1 MSKSICFYFQV
12 HQPWRLSKI
21 SLLEIGTKKNL
32 FKGISYNSNETVFKK
47 VSEKCYLPTN
57 KLILKLLKKH
67 PEFRV
72 SYSITG
78 TFIDQAIKYDK
89 TVLESF
95 KKLVNTKKVELLNE
109 TYYHSL
115 SWLYSKLEFTH
126 QIKLHRSLMWKV
138 FKRRPTIF
146 RNTELIYNDEIANY
160 IRLLGF
166 NGIVAEGWDK
176 YMEWRS
182 PNYVYNAN
190 KVENHPEDVKIAEKE
205 KITERRLP
213 KIKLLTK
220 NYKLS
225 DDVAF
230 RFSNKTWAG
239 YPLTAEKFADWVVDS
254 DGNTINLFI
263 DYETFGE
270 HQWEDTGIFK
280 FLEQLPDEMKKR
292 GIGFLTPSE
301 TIKVYKTNG
310 DISVPQLTSW
320 ADESRDL
327 SAWTGNAIQ
336 DASLNAIYDLE
347 PKIIELTKGKNFR
360 EEKDLLLESW
370 RRMLT
375 SDHFY
380 YMCTKYWSDGDV
392 HKYFSPY
399 DSPYD
404 AYINYM
410 NAFNELILRL
420 ESLEETQ
427 HPKKRKLSKLTED

>member
-21 SLLEIGTKKNL
+21 SLLEIGKTEDM
-32 FKGISYNSNETVFKK
+32 FRGIAHNSNEEVFRK
-47 VSEKCYLPTN
+47 VSEKCYLPSN
-57 KLILKLLKKH
+57 KLITRLLKKY
-67 PEFRV
+67 PDFKV

-78 TFIDQAIKYDK
+78 TFIDQALRYDK
-89 TVLESF
+89 KVLTSF

-115 SWLYSKLEFTH
+115 SWLYSKLEFAH
-126 QIKLHRSLMWKV
+126 QIKLHRSLMWNV

-146 RNTELIYNDEIANY
+146 RNTELIYNDEVANF
-160 IRLLGF
+160 IRLMGF
-166 NGIVAEGWDK
+166 KGIIAEGWDK
-176 YMEWRS
+176 YMDWRS

-190 KVENHPEDVKIAEKE
+190 KIDIHPEDAKIAEKE
-205 KITERRLP
+205 KINTRRVP

-225 DDVAF
+225 DDIAF
-230 RFSNKTWAG
+230 RFSNKSWAG
-239 YPLTAEKFADWVVDS
+239 YPLSAEKFADWVVES
-254 DGNTINLFI
+254 PGNTVNLFI

-280 FLEQLPDEMKKR
+280 FIEKLPEEMHKR
-292 GIGFLTPSE
+292 GISFLTPSE
-301 TIKVYKTNG
+301 TIKLYKTNG
-310 DISVPQLTSW
+310 DIKVPHLTSW

-327 SAWTGNAIQ
+327 SAWTGNTIQ
-336 DASLNAIYDLE
+336 DAALSAIYELE
-347 PKIIELTKGKNFR
+347 GKILELTKGKNYR
-360 EEKDLLLESW
+360 DEKDLLLESW

-410 NAFNELILRL
+410 NAFNELIIKLDG
-420 ESLEETQ
+420 LEELE
-427 HPKKRKLSKLTED
+427 HPSKKHE

>member
-1 MSKSICFYFQV
+1 MNKSICFYFQV
-12 HQPWRLSKI
+12 HQPWRLSKVN
-21 SLLEIGTKKNL
+21 LLEIGSTKDL
-32 FKGISYNSNETVFKK
+32 FKGISHNSNEKVFNK

-57 KLILKLLKKH
+57 KLMLKLLKKY
-67 PEFRV
+67 PNFKV
-72 SYSITG
+72 SYSISG
-78 TFIDQAIKYDK
+78 TFIDQALMYDK
-89 TVLESF
+89 KVLDSF
-95 KKLVNTKKVELLNE
+95 KKLVDTKKVELLNE

-115 SWLYSKLEFTH
+115 SWLFSKYEFVN
-126 QIKLHRSLMWKV
+126 QIKHHRSLMWNI
-138 FKRRPTIF
+138 FKRRPTFF
-146 RNTELIYNDEIANY
+146 RNTELIYNDEIANF

-166 NGIVAEGWDK
+166 KGIVAEGWDK

-182 PNYVYNAN
+182 PNYVYNAA
-190 KVENHPEDVKIAEKE
+190 KFENHPEDTKIADKE
-205 KITERRLP
+205 KITARRMP

-225 DDVAF
+225 DDIAF
-230 RFSNKTWAG
+230 RFSNKGWAG
-239 YPLTAEKFADWVVDS
+239 YPLTVEKFADWVEES
-254 DGNTINLFI
+254 PGNTINLFI

-280 FLEQLPDEMKKR
+280 FLEKLPAEMEKR
-292 GIGFLTPSE
+292 GITFLTPSE
-301 TIKVYKTNG
+301 TIKLYPTHG
-310 DISVPQLTSW
+310 DISVPHLTSW

-336 DASLNAIYDLE
+336 DASLNAIYELE
-347 PKIIELTKGKNFR
+347 GKIIELTKGKNFR

-410 NAFNELILRL
+410 NAFNELIIRIDT
-420 ESLEETQ
+420 LEEQ
-427 HPKKRKLSKLTED
+427 QFPKKKKAK